1 LRSGLVANDPR
12 GTWAL
17 GFPGASIQ
25 NGGRGTYNPTPNNL
39 LGGLGFAAC
48 QNTDGGDELQD
59 ACTSAYNGGYCSPT
73 AAAMGMGCNGGGTLM
88 TSAQARSLHAGGVNV
103 CMCDGSVQFIGNNV
117 DQLNWIRML
126 SKSDGQ
132 VVNLQF

>member
-1 LRSGLVANDPR
+1 
-12 GTWAL
+12 
-17 GFPGASIQ
+17 
-25 NGGRGTYNPTPNNL
+25 
-39 LGGLGFAAC
+39 
-48 QNTDGGDELQD
+48 
-59 ACTSAYNGGYCSPT
+59 
-73 AAAMGMGCNGGGTLM
+73 MGCNGGGTLM

-132 VVNLQF
+132 VVNLQY